1 MKNTLSNVI
10 DEEFDLDPVIRPVL
24 DITDIQNGAG
34 LLGSM
39 FNNGL
44 AISGSTRLAGA
55 ISRNPGSQT
64 TQTSNISNNTNN
76 TEIINHFNISG
87 DNPQAIANEVNK
99 ILNKQIERREAVWA

>member
-1 MKNTLSNVI
+1 M
-10 DEEFDLDPVIRPVL
+10 DPVIRPVL

-76 TEIINHFNISG
+76 TEIINHFNITG
-87 DNPQAIANEVNK
+87 NNPQEIANEVSK
-99 ILNKQIERREAVWA
+99 IIQKQVERRGTVWA